1 MNYKMIII
9 LIWGLL
15 MIGLGVNIVVEA
27 DFKDNWQAIA
37 GAYLGVIGIVQ
48 CVIVAVVALFQ
59 GADDPPND
67 HNGFY

>member
-1 MNYKMIII
+1 MSYKMIII

-37 GAYLGVIGIVQ
+37 GACLGVIGIVQ
-48 CVIVAVVALFQ
+48 CVIVAVVALFK
-59 GADDPPND
+59 GADDPPSD